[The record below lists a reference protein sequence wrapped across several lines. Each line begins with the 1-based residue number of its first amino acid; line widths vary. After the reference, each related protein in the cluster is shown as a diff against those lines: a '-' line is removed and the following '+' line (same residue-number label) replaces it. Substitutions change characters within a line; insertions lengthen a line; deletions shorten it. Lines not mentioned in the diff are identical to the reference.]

1 MKAPEQKP
9 GTQLAGQNCTSLE
22 SFYEAW
28 CRLIRGFNNLT
39 PQQEQ
44 FLALILTRRH
54 RLSKVILDEN
64 LLTKNIFDTEFRG
77 EVVEKLGLTSKQ
89 NVANLINSMKKEGVL
104 NEDLTI
110 NRKYIPNVD
119 FNKNTFSITVAFK
132 YVNE

>member
-1 MKAPEQKP
+1 MMQKGIQKAGDKY
-9 GTQLAGQNCTSLE
+9 NSLE
-22 SFYEAW
+22 EFYVAW
-28 CRLIRGFNNLT
+28 CKLIRGFSNLT

-44 FLALILTRRH
+44 FLALILARRH
-54 RLSKVILDEN
+54 KLSKVILDEN

-89 NVANLINSMKKEGVL
+89 NVSNLLDAMKKKGVL

-110 NRKYIPNVD
+110 TKSYIPNVD
-119 FNKNTFSITVAFK
+119 FDKDTFTITFVFK